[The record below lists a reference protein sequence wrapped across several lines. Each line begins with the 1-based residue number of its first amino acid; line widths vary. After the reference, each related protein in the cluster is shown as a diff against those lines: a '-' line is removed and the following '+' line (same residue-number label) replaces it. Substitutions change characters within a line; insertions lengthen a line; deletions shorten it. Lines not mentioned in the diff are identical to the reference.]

1 MRLDREAGAQ
11 VVVDVG
17 FLCIGLDRSKEGR
30 VPFAIVSLFF
40 GEGVKGMC
48 RGRKEETKEEAVF
61 QQMQKKLLYS

>member
-1 MRLDREAGAQ
+1 

-40 GEGVKGMC
+40 SEGVKGMS
-48 RGRKEETKEEAVF
+48 RGRKEETQKEAVF
-61 QQMQKKLLYS
+61 QQM